1 MEKNTPQI
9 IVISGPNGSGK
20 TTLAPYLLRDKYE
33 IMEYVNADTIA
44 SGLSAFQPEKVA
56 FDAGRIMLKRLN
68 SLVKQKM
75 SFAFETTLASRFYAN
90 WLKGLIEQGFEFHL
104 LYIWLQNPELALE
117 RVNERVRLGGHN
129 IAEDVIYRR
138 YYNGLKNL
146 RQLYCPIA
154 TSWSIF
160 DNSSIDKAELIA
172 VGSQSAISKI
182 YNLDLWEKL
191 NNEKQ
196 KNT

>member
-1 MEKNTPQI
+1 MEKNKPQI

-33 IMEYVNADTIA
+33 IMEYVNADIIA
-44 SGLSAFQPEKVA
+44 SGLSAFQPENVA

-68 SLVKQKM
+68 SLAKQKV

-90 WLKGLIEQGFEFHL
+90 WLKELINQGFEFHL
-104 LYIWLQNPELALE
+104 LYIWLQSPELAVE
-117 RVNERVRLGGHN
+117 RVKERVRLGGHT

-138 YYNGLKNL
+138 YYKGLKNFK
-146 RQLYCPIA
+146 QLYCPIA

-160 DNSSIDKAELIA
+160 NNSTLDEAELIA
-172 VGSQSAISKI
+172 VGSQSKTTI
-182 YNLDLWEKL
+182 YNLNLWERL
-191 NNEKQ
+191 NNERQ
-196 KNT
+196 ENT